1 MAHYDGYHNT
11 DPIEMSPPVTLPP
24 RPVRKPKTYV
34 FMVSFSALKRTW
46 VCTCGPQWCEHV
58 WEYWK
63 NRKDVKDLRTQGAP
77 VYNYYL
83 ARGLVTVPIQVKAWT
98 DKELGLDTNGHQVR
112 MFFNDD
118 VGLWMDEDTAG
129 IDILNQLITIVENSK
144 YMKFWDDCVF
154 KYRVMYRS
162 QSCSNKYHDS
172 RNSLEISDMI
182 ESLAGADDEKKA
194 FSFANAYSDLF
205 EGRCLSC
212 KTRTNHANNIPSL

>member
-1 MAHYDGYHNT
+1 MAQYDGYHNT

-24 RPVRKPKTYV
+24 RPGTKPKTYV

-46 VCTCGPQWCEHV
+46 VCTCGPEWCQHV

-77 VYNYYL
+77 VYNYSL
-83 ARGLVTVPIQVKAWT
+83 ARGLVNVPIQVKAWT

-129 IDILNQLITIVENSK
+129 IDILNQLITIVDNSPRRK
-144 YMKFWDDCVF
+144 YWYETVLDRCYMAAGE
-154 KYRVMYRS
+154 
-162 QSCSNKYHDS
+162 SCSNKYHDRRDS
-172 RNSLEISDMI
+172 RQITEMIRSLI
-182 ESLAGADDEKKA
+182 GAKEEQKA
-194 FSFANAYSDLF
+194 FAFANTFTDLF
-205 EGRCLSC
+205 EGRCLAC
-212 KTRTNHANNIPSL
+212 KARLNYSADVPSL